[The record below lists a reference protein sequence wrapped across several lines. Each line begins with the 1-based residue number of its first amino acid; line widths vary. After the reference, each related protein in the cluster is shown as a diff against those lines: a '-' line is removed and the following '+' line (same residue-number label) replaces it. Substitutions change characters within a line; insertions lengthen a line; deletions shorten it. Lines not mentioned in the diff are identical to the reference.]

1 MTSSR
6 SPTGR
11 SIIDFCYKYTFFS
24 AGKAAIVACFFFFYS
39 SIFFV
44 VALHP
49 VVYRHFSLL
58 CAAPDLWPR
67 PGKREGEGD
76 QYFTGFIV
84 EEKYVKSWT

>member
-1 MTSSR
+1 M
-6 SPTGR
+6 
-11 SIIDFCYKYTFFS
+11 FL
-24 AGKAAIVACFFFFYS
+24 FFFTRPF
-39 SIFFV
+39 FFV